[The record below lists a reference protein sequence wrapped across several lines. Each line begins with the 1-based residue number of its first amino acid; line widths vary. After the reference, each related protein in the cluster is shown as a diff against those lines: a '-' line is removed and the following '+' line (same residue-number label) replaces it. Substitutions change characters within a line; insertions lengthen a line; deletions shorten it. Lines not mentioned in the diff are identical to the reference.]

1 LEHRAGPVF
10 AGYSRRIRAGG
21 VAVTVSS
28 RKHML
33 DGYKVLDF
41 TQFVAGPTVTKLMA
55 EMGAEIIKVEL
66 APNGDLCRN
75 FPFVRDKRSAYFV
88 QQNRGKMSL
97 CLDVKNPAG
106 NAIVRDL
113 IPRVDV
119 LVQNYAPGVIGRM
132 GFDYDNVRKLN
143 ARVIMCSVSTFGQTG
158 PLAPEPGYDFVG
170 QAYAGVTSLSGEEGG
185 DYFPPILAMGDVSTG
200 VHAYAAVATA
210 LLHRERTGEGQ
221 HLDLSLLDSYFHY
234 HDLAVEM
241 VSASHGTA
249 KVKRTGHQVGAL
261 SPAGIF
267 RTKTGALW
275 IFAFQ
280 DNHWAAL
287 CQIIGRTD
295 LIKDPRCLDN
305 TLRVANRDVVNGAIN
320 DWLMKLAG
328 NEAAIAILRENHI
341 PHAPV
346 LTVEEAMAHPHMR
359 ERRTV
364 RTINDRI
371 LGDFQVPGFPM
382 RFSGFPDEL
391 PLQAPFLGEHNR
403 KILSGYLGYSE
414 DRIGKLEREGV
425 LHSANY

>member
-1 LEHRAGPVF
+1 MA
-10 AGYSRRIRAGG
+10 
-21 VAVTVSS
+21 VSS

-33 DGYKVLDF
+33 EGYKVLDF
-41 TQFVAGPTVTKLMA
+41 TQFVAGPTVTKPMA

-75 FPFVRDKRSAYFV
+75 FPFVKDKRSAYFV

-97 CLDVKNPAG
+97 CLNVKNPAG
-106 NAIVRDL
+106 TAILRDL

-132 GFDYDNVRKLN
+132 GFDYDTVRKLN
-143 ARVIMCSVSTFGQTG
+143 PGVIMCSVSTFGQTG

-234 HDLAVEM
+234 HDMSVELI
-241 VSASHGTA
+241 SASHGSQ
-249 KVKRTGHQVGAL
+249 KSQRTGNQVGAL

-267 RTKTGALW
+267 KTKTGSLW

-280 DNHWAAL
+280 DNHWASM
-287 CQIIGRTD
+287 CQLTGRTD

-305 TLRVANRDVVNGAIN
+305 TCRVANRKLVNESI
-320 DWLMKLAG
+320 DKWLMTLDG
-328 NEAAIAILRENHI
+328 TDAAIAILRKAHI

-346 LTVEEAMAHPHMR
+346 LTVEQAMAHPHMR

-364 RTINDRI
+364 RTIHDRI

-382 RFSGFPDEL
+382 RFSGFPDEI
-391 PLQAPFLGEHNR
+391 PLEAPFLGEHNR
-403 KILSGYLGYSE
+403 KVLTAYLGYSE
-414 DRIGKLEREGV
+414 DQICKLEHEGV
-425 LHSANY
+425 LHSAGY